1 MITNNSLREY
11 YVKLQGMYTQCYDML
26 KAINQSLST
35 RASEIS
41 VVVQNIQGES
51 ETVRIPSFL
60 YLENK
65 LEDLDSSFASIVNL
79 PKSGEAWIENSE
91 NLYKLKMIKAGVA
104 PVAPTL
110 SSKSNNLVALFK
122 DNTFL
127 RDLVSPKTYL
137 KVNLGN
143 LSDTADSILMKKYII
158 NTASLYQAINGI
170 DNYNDF
176 VAALYGYSKGND
188 YDEYESTL
196 SVPVKRNRY
205 SSHFNILAI
214 SEPWQEGEGSK
225 LSYKVTLDGLEYQ
238 DSEDSSISYTLKIND
253 VLCIDGEST
262 TWKVKSVNTDDM
274 SVVIEEIAGHTVL
287 QTTEANS
294 SMVLSVYDTDFSNYH
309 YVEVPLEENPYICI
323 FLSTIENGVRSEWS
337 TPLLIDLNSIYIKDS
352 GGNYIQDQ
360 YGNNMSYIEYYKKYC
375 TNIGDLILGITETAY
390 PQISNFTP
398 SELSEL
404 ETSTAMQVA
413 VSNTFDETNI
423 LQVVPINKH
432 LTDDVTNDEIKKL
445 HASKN
450 DFNQQISTLQTK
462 INEVYNKLTT
472 TDFSKETTTTQSAL
486 KTELQSYYTQRNSL
500 QKQLSSIIDQINTK
514 ATDLKVTGD
523 QVKYRVRGI
532 TVIDALQDI
541 IDSIAS
547 NVDII
552 GCDVEYKYK
561 STTKD
566 TTSINVINSST
577 FTDWNKLDNID
588 RQRELKFNADS
599 TSFSIDFVDYNTTA
613 NIIKWNQIDIPIQQG
628 EDVIIRLRYKLSIG
642 QPFMDIYTPWSD
654 EKTVV
659 FPDQYTEDVDLT
671 TILDE
676 NTTDTIKSAFDKTLI
691 DDGYAEHIQD
701 KAVSSDQTFFHTPEH
716 IYSGFNTAENK
727 MISLKDKL
735 NDING
740 QIETWRTLLDNESNS
755 KFEVWLTYD
764 DYSILLS
771 SNSKNVINIYNS
783 DHLLDIFIK
792 KKINIVI
799 KNTGDVRV
807 NLYSIFPGSTDTA
820 LLNCDIDAYKSE
832 IVNYERVP
840 LLISNTPKA
849 QMLGQWVYFR
859 DNSAWTNNSIYY
871 TTSLQ
876 DSDDRE
882 KVELNMP
889 LLYDIYPSQY
899 MFTDNRQVLL
909 GYRERQGTTHYINSS
924 TNSSAVKWRGLML
937 DRSTSELRLKASG
950 TQQDSSSTTTLSESN
965 VASIYDIISKSNPE
979 WYLYSNAVGDNKW
992 LMRYEDIV
1000 AFEHSAESKDR
1011 GKQMYLDDSTTF
1023 KDFTDTYKNIANFN
1037 DNTSF
1042 VGGFLYPDIE
1052 SSEYLLTEGKEKS
1065 SKYIEV
1071 GESLTIPLSFEYY
1084 VDSNKKKISKSIY
1097 FDLRNSL
1104 VRDPLHYM
1112 VEIVGNYD
1120 YSSNGNIYL
1129 SDNNYTDSAANV

>member
-41 VVVQNIQGES
+41 LKIQNAEGEL

-65 LEDLDSSFASIVNL
+65 LEDLDSSFSSIVSL
-79 PKSGEAWIENSE
+79 PKSGEAWIENSD

-104 PVAPTL
+104 PSAPSIST
-110 SSKSNNLVALFK
+110 SSQNIVALYK
-122 DNTFL
+122 DNNFL

-137 KVNLGN
+137 KIDLGN
-143 LSDTADSILMKKYII
+143 LSDTADSVLMKKYII
-158 NTASLYQAINGI
+158 NTTSLYQALNGI
-170 DNYNDF
+170 NTYNDF

-196 SVPVKRNRY
+196 DVPVKRDRY
-205 SSHFNILAI
+205 TSHFNILNV
-214 SEPWQEGEGSK
+214 SEPWQETTASK
-225 LSYKVTLDGLEYQ
+225 LSYKITVDSLEYQ
-238 DSEDSSISYTLKIND
+238 DSEDSSISYSLKPGD
-253 VLCIDGEST
+253 VLCINGEST
-262 TWKVKSVNTDDM
+262 TWKVKSVNAEDM
-274 SVVIEEIAGHTVL
+274 SVIIEEIGGHTVL
-287 QTTEANS
+287 QTTQANS
-294 SMVLSVYDTDFSNYH
+294 SMVLSVYDTDFSSYH
-309 YVEVPLEENPYICI
+309 YVEVPLEENQYICV
-323 FLSTIENGVRSEWS
+323 FLATVENGVRSEWS
-337 TPLLIDLNSIYIKDS
+337 APLLVDLNSIYIKDN
-352 GGNYIQDQ
+352 GGNFILDS
-360 YGNNMSYIEYYKKYC
+360 YGNKMTYIEYYKKYC

-398 SELSEL
+398 TELSEL
-404 ETSTAMQVA
+404 QTSQTMQTA
-413 VSNTFDETNI
+413 VSDTFDESNI

-445 HASKN
+445 HTSKN

-472 TDFSKETTTTQSAL
+472 TDFSKETTTTQSVL
-486 KTELQSYYTQRNSL
+486 KAELQSYYTERNSL

-514 ATDLKVTGD
+514 ATDLKVTGN
-523 QVKYRVRGI
+523 QVKYRVRGV
-532 TVIDALQDI
+532 TVIDDLQSI
-541 IDSIAS
+541 IDSIVS

-577 FTDWNKLDNID
+577 FTDWNRLDNID
-588 RQRELKFNADS
+588 RQRELKFNS
-599 TSFSIDFVDYNTTA
+599 TNTSFSIDFTDYNTTS

-642 QPFMDIYTPWSD
+642 QPFMDIFTPWSD

-659 FPDQYTEDVDLT
+659 FPEQYTEDVDLT
-671 TILDE
+671 TILDQ
-676 NTTDTIKSAFDKTLI
+676 NTNDTVTSAFNKTLL
-691 DDGYAEHIQD
+691 DEGYAEHVQD
-701 KAVSSDQTFFHTPEH
+701 KVVSSDQTFFHTPEN

-735 NDING
+735 NDMNG

-764 DYSILLS
+764 DYSIMLS
-771 SNSKNVINIYNS
+771 SNSKNVINIYNT

-799 KNTGDVRV
+799 KNTGDVRL

-820 LLNCDIDAYKSE
+820 LLNCNIDSYKE
-832 IVNYERVP
+832 QIVNYERIP
-840 LLISNTPKA
+840 LMINNTPKA

-859 DNSAWTNNSIYY
+859 DNSAWTGNSIYY
-871 TTSLQ
+871 STINQ
-876 DSDDRE
+876 DQSDKDAVSNGR
-882 KVELNMP
+882 
-889 LLYDIYPSQY
+889 LLHYTLKPSDY
-899 MFTDNRQVLL
+899 MFDDNRQVML
-909 GYRERQGTTHYINSS
+909 GYRERQGTSHYVN
-924 TNSSAVKWRGLML
+924 T
-937 DRSTSELRLKASG
+937 
-950 TQQDSSSTTTLSESN
+950 SSTTSLKWKSLTLISDETLSLSNTGVNNNSLTTSSESN
-965 VASIYDIISKSNPE
+965 SSIYDIISKSRPE
-979 WYLYSNAVGDNKW
+979 WYLYTGTAGDNNW
-992 LMRYEDIV
+992 LMRFEDIV
-1000 AFEHSAESKDR
+1000 GFANSADSEDK
-1011 GKQMYLDDSTTF
+1011 GKKAYLDDTTTF
-1023 KDFTDTYKNIANFN
+1023 SDFTANYLNIKNFTSNSS
-1037 DNTSF
+1037 SF

-1084 VDSNKKKISKSIY
+1084 VDSTKKKIVKSIY

-1120 YSSNGNIYL
+1120 YSNNGNVYVAE
-1129 SDNNYTDSAANV
+1129 SNYTDSAAKV